1 MAPPPRTSR
10 RSPAERK
17 RIAEVLARLHEA
29 YPDPRC
35 ALHHRNAFQLLV
47 ATILSAQ
54 CTDERVNIVTPG
66 LFAKWGTPAELA
78 AAPTPLLEAE
88 IRSTGFFRNKTR
100 NLQGCAREL
109 VQRFGGKV
117 PRTMAELVT
126 LPGVARKTANVVL
139 GTAFGSAAGIVV
151 DTHVA
156 RLSQRLGLSRHAQP
170 EKIEQDLM
178 AVVPREDWIWVAH
191 ALIHHGRDT
200 CRARRPACER
210 CPLAEVCPAGQ
221 KFLRAAG

>member
-1 MAPPPRTSR
+1 MPPSRPPR

-17 RIAEVLARLHEA
+17 RIAEVLERLRKV
-29 YPDPRC
+29 YPQPRC

-54 CTDERVNIVTPG
+54 CTDERVNMVTPG
-66 LFAKWGTPAELA
+66 LFQKWGTPADLA
-78 AAPTPLLEAE
+78 EVPTPLLENE

-100 NLQGCAREL
+100 NLQGCARGLLE
-109 VQRFGGKV
+109 RFGGKV
-117 PRTMAELVT
+117 PRTMDQLLT

-139 GTAFGSAAGIVV
+139 GTAFGIADGVVV

-156 RLSQRLGLSRHAQP
+156 RLSQRLGMTRHTQP

-178 AVVPREDWIWVAH
+178 ALVPQEDWIWVAH

-210 CPLAEVCPAGQ
+210 CPLLEVCPAGQ
-221 KFLRAAG
+221 TFLRAAG